1 MDQVKAAS
9 MLPQNRMSDSAQ
21 TTVRPSL
28 GAAALVEAWDVGLG
42 RGAGDVGLGMWGW
55 GCGRGTRGWEKW
67 GYIWLYLRRAR
78 ADNE

>member
-42 RGAGDVGLGMWGW
+42 RGAGDVGLGMWAGHP
-55 GCGRGTRGWEKW
+55 GMGKVGIYLAILEAGAGR
-67 GYIWLYLRRAR
+67 
-78 ADNE
+78 